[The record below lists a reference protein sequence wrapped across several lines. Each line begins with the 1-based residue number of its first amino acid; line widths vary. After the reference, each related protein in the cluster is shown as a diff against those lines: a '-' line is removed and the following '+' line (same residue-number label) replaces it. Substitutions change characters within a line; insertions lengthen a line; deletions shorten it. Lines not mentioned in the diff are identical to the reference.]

1 MPGICISFV
10 ASGGP
15 LSTGRKWPKA
25 SREGGLPPLPPSRHP
40 SPFKRPNT
48 GGWGPKWSPA
58 KRVHL
63 GEEEQGS
70 GPNFRRQAEMEGS
83 GLCDDDSPPYWK
95 YPPGSSTA
103 ASVSTGGLRCHAAGA
118 GGAGAPPQQWNPW
131 PNSKAFSTDKTVPPS
146 IYASIG
152 PRRAWSKNQAAER

>member
-63 GEEEQGS
+63 GEEEQES
-70 GPNFRRQAEMEGS
+70 GPNFRRQAEIEGS
-83 GLCDDDSPPYWK
+83 GLCDDDVPPIGST
-95 YPPGSSTA
+95 PRGSSTA

-118 GGAGAPPQQWNPW
+118 GDAGAPPQQWDPW
-131 PNSKAFSTDKTVPPS
+131 PNSKAFSPDKTVPPTV
-146 IYASIG
+146 YASIG
-152 PRRAWSKNQAAER
+152 PRPAWYTNQAAGR